1 MQSPKD
7 SEADRVGVVL
17 SMRVADAADLVR
29 FSTSIADFSGE
40 ELIRLANEL
49 PKNGDELAGTGTL
62 IGTGARRPNR

>member
-7 SEADRVGVVL
+7 SDVDRVGTVL

-49 PKNGDELAGTGTL
+49 PKYGGELVGSGSL
-62 IGTGARRPNR
+62 IRTGARRPNS

>member
-1 MQSPKD
+1 MQNPKD
-7 SEADRVGVVL
+7 SDLDRVGAVL

-49 PKNGDELAGTGTL
+49 PKYGGELVGKRTL
-62 IGTGARRPNR
+62 IRTGARRPNP